1 MLLKLFPLKDIFG
14 LNNHSMLGNGDK
26 RLLAGLTL
34 LAMNR
39 KILVKYLFLV
49 IMQFLC
55 CSECFGQGE
64 KVDSLKKLLPVL
76 KDTSLVN
83 CLNQLCSSYI
93 EVHTDSALLFASKA
107 MLEAERINYEYGK
120 AQAYYNLGFNE
131 RLVGTYPTM
140 EEYSANAVAL
150 LKGSKRHKDELLLT
164 KSYELLGFS
173 KWAQSKFDEAL
184 ASYKNAEKLAIK
196 IGNEGSLGYL
206 YGAMTALETQRGQYK
221 NSLEYCIKGL
231 PLWKKPSSDP
241 RGFIAMSLL
250 YSTTGDYKTALDYCR
265 EARDI
270 AKIRGGTPRMYTYI
284 GETFYLNKQYDSA
297 IFYYQLLRNHN
308 KKLVSVSGM
317 TDDFKQNSWP
327 NSRMAEI
334 FIARGQYDTAIS
346 HLSNALIYFERINDR
361 NQVMW
366 TLLRLVKAYD
376 STRNYSA
383 ALYNARKL
391 LRIANEVGAR
401 QYIRDA
407 HAMLYTLFDAQRNND
422 SAYHHLRLYTA
433 LKETIDADQ
442 AEQKLAIFRSEIETE
457 KAQAGIA
464 RLTKEKQL
472 QELQLNQYLFQKYAL
487 VVCIIL
493 LLVIGLI
500 VFRNILLKRKS
511 ERHQRELAENEL
523 KMQTFENARTKAEF
537 QQQAA
542 ELEMQALRAQMNP
555 HFIFNSLNSINR
567 FILQNNSE
575 QASEYLIKFS
585 KLVRLILQNAQSSL
599 IALESELESLE
610 LYLELEALRLEHKF
624 DYKIILPKD
633 LDLFALK
640 VPPLIIQPYAENAI
654 WHGLAHKE
662 EKGHL
667 EINVNEENG
676 YLFFR
681 ITDDGIG
688 RNKSALLSN
697 AYGIRKKSLGSK
709 ITADR
714 IAMMHGNGLGVTIND
729 LVSSEGKAVGTEVIV
744 KISVNYD

>member
-1 MLLKLFPLKDIFG
+1 MGQSEKL
-14 LNNHSMLGNGDK
+14 
-26 RLLAGLTL
+26 
-34 LAMNR
+34 
-39 KILVKYLFLV
+39 
-49 IMQFLC
+49 
-55 CSECFGQGE
+55 
-64 KVDSLKKLLPVL
+64 DSLKKLLPSL
-76 KDTSLVN
+76 RDTSLVN
-83 CLNQLCSSYI
+83 CLNQLCSSYL
-93 EVHTDSALLFASKA
+93 EVHTDSAMFFASKA
-107 MLEAERINYEYGK
+107 ILEAERINYVHGK
-120 AQAYYNLGFNE
+120 AQAFYNLGFNE
-131 RLVGTYPTM
+131 RLTGTYPAM
-140 EEYSANAVAL
+140 EEYGTKAVAL
-150 LKGSKRHKDELLLT
+150 LEGSKRRKDELLLA

-173 KWAQSKFDEAL
+173 KWAQAKFDEGL
-184 ASYKNAEKLAIK
+184 ASYKNAEKLALEISD
-196 IGNEGSLGYL
+196 ERSLGYL

-221 NSLEYCIKGL
+221 SSLEYCMKGL

-265 EARDI
+265 EARNI
-270 AKIRGGTPRMYTYI
+270 AKVRGGTPRMYTYI

-297 IFYYQLLRNHN
+297 IFYYELLRNHN
-308 KKLVSVSGM
+308 KKLISVSGM
-317 TDDFKQNSWP
+317 TEDFKQNSWP
-327 NSRMAEI
+327 NSRLAEI
-334 FIARGQYDTAIS
+334 FIAHGQYDTAIS
-346 HLSNALIYFERINDR
+346 YLKKSLIYFGSVNDL
-361 NQVMW
+361 NQMMW

-376 STRNYSA
+376 ATKNYTA
-383 ALYNARKL
+383 ALNNTQDL
-391 LRIANEVGAR
+391 LRIASETGAR
-401 QYIRDA
+401 QYVRDA
-407 HAMLYTLFDAQRNND
+407 HFMLYRFFDAQRKND
-422 SAYHHLRLYTA
+422 SAYHHLRLYMA

-487 VVCIIL
+487 IVCLIF

-500 VFRNILLKRKS
+500 VVRNILLKRKS

-567 FILQNNSE
+567 FILQNDSE

-585 KLVRLILQNAQSSL
+585 KLVRLILQNAQVSL
-599 IALESELESLE
+599 ITLESELESLE
-610 LYLELEALRLEHKF
+610 LYLKLEALRLENKF
-624 DYKIILPKD
+624 DYKITLQKD

-654 WHGLAHKE
+654 WHGLTHKE
-662 EKGHL
+662 HKGHL

-676 YLFFR
+676 YLIFR
-681 ITDDGIG
+681 IADDGIG

-697 AYGIRKKSLGSK
+697 AYGIGKKSLGSK

-729 LVSSEGKAVGTEVIV
+729 LVSAEGKAVGTEVII